1 MTSANSEC
9 YYLDTSV
16 LVKRYVKEPGSEVVD
31 GIYTKAYRGVAVIA
45 TSYWNITEAAVVFD
59 KYERKGGLS
68 ARRLLGALI
77 RESRTL
83 AGLLRLKLVPISPT
97 LIQETA
103 ELVLKH
109 HIYSADALQIASAH
123 YANCRHLV
131 TADKGLADAA
141 VAENLE
147 VITVVGEA
155 LGSGEKP

>member
-1 MTSANSEC
+1 MALASSEC
-9 YYLDTSV
+9 YYLDTSA

-59 KYERKGGLS
+59 KYERRGVPS
-68 ARRLLGALI
+68 ARHLLEALL
-77 RESRTL
+77 RESRIL
-83 AGLLRLKLVPISPT
+83 AGLLRLKLVPVSPT
-97 LIQETA
+97 LIHETA

-123 YANCRHLV
+123 HANCKHLV
-131 TADKGLADAA
+131 TADTRLAKAA

-147 VITVVGEA
+147 AITTGGE
-155 LGSGEKP
+155 S